1 MTLVRIQSS
10 FLLNDRFE
18 LPTDG
23 LDKAVAGYQK
33 AWKKVEKKIIEG
45 LEKVTGLTFFPN
57 VIDCYIANIRF
68 KGNISNPL
76 IIGGAY
82 TPAKFVFV
90 LTHELAH
97 LLADDNKQDYNWH
110 EVAKKLYP
118 KEEKF
123 VAYHIMTNAI
133 QEALYTDVMKNT
145 DLVIQFIEMS
155 DELYLGETHK
165 PALDIVEGEGY
176 KAILKKFKDN
186 QFKTTKKFA

>member
-1 MTLVRIQSS
+1 MRIQSS

-18 LPTDG
+18 LPTEG
-23 LDKAVAGYQK
+23 LDKAVVGYQR
-33 AWKKVEKKIIEG
+33 AWKKTGPKIVKG
-45 LEKVTGLTFFPN
+45 LEKVTGLTFAPN
-57 VIDCYIANIRF
+57 IIDCYIANTKF

-82 TPAKFVFV
+82 KPADFVFV
-90 LTHELAH
+90 LTHELVH
-97 LLADDNKQDYNWH
+97 LLADDNQEDYNWH

-133 QEALYTDVMKNT
+133 QEALYTDVLKNI
-145 DLVIQFIEMS
+145 DLVIQFISMS

-165 PALDIVEGEGY
+165 PAWDIVEREGY
-176 KAILKKFKDN
+176 KSVLQKFKDA
-186 QFKTTKKFA
+186 QFKTKKKFA